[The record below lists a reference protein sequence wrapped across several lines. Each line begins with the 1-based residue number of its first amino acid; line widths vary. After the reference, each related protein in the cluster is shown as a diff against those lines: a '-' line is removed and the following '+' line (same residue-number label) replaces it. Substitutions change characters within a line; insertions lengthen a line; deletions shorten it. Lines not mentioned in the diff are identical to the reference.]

1 MPAGAAYSRRN
12 KLNEITFGADY
23 TEAAEQA
30 RKVILGD
37 PGDHRGSRTSGPK
50 DPAAADRRR
59 SYTSGRPEPKPR
71 RTEDAWPLDNRRSER
86 ARETGPT
93 QPVTFDDRQS
103 LSSVTVASFVR
114 RFRLFAG

>member
-12 KLNEITFGADY
+12 KLNEITLGPDY

-86 ARETGPT
+86 LVR
-93 QPVTFDDRQS
+93 QDRRSQ
-103 LSSVTVASFVR
+103 
-114 RFRLFAG
+114 